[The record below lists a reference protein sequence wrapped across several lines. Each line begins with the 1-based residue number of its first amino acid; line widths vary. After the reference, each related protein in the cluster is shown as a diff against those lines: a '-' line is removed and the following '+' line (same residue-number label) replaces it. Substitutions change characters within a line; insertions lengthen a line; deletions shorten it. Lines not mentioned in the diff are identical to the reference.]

1 MSDEIEDIGS
11 NPSPRAGIAEVVA
24 ARLSRRAALRGL
36 AGAGAAAALADQLI
50 EDATLSAKLLS
61 IHVERHNPALNL
73 YQRLGFRL
81 AEDKGVYLLLEWRPE
96 ETQVG

>member
-50 EDATLSAKLLS
+50 EDATAQIAQSQLRTAQIPMTGGPSTLTFPELHHQMAQTDA
-61 IHVERHNPALNL
+61 V
-73 YQRLGFRL
+73 
-81 AEDKGVYLLLEWRPE
+81 AEVPSDSLP
-96 ETQVG
+96 